1 MRAVVMILAL
11 LAGLKIWAHD
21 QMFRSGAEEALI
33 AAYRERAIAACQ
45 RDAARTLKGQSAGS
59 AQAWS
64 SPAAVKVSIGRSGVD
79 VNIWDVDNALWASRY
94 KSAYLTLVPADR
106 SATCEYDVT
115 AGQAEIVKL

>member
-1 MRAVVMILAL
+1 M
-11 LAGLKIWAHD
+11 
-21 QMFRSGAEEALI
+21 
-33 AAYRERAIAACQ
+33 
-45 RDAARTLKGQSAGS
+45 
-59 AQAWS
+59 
-64 SPAAVKVSIGRSGVD
+64 SIGRSGVD